1 MSFFHTANPVY
12 TSRLHVSI
20 GLYTLWQRQNKIK
33 GVCVCECVRVCACVR
48 EIRIKTE
55 KSKTF

>member
-20 GLYTLWQRQNKIK
+20 GLYTLWQRQSKIK
-33 GVCVCECVRVCACVR
+33 GVCVSVCARVCAC

-55 KSKTF
+55 KPKTF